1 MQDALD
7 LARWQFG
14 ITTVYHFIFVPLTI
28 GLTPLVALLQTF
40 WFRTGKDEWYRLTRF
55 FGKLLLINFALG
67 IVTGIVQEFQFGLN
81 WSEYSR
87 MVGDIFGAPL
97 AMEALAAF
105 FIESTFLGIWIF
117 GWGRLSRG
125 VHLLT
130 IWLVAFAVNLS
141 AFFILAANSFMQYPA
156 GATFDPDL
164 QRAAMAN
171 LGEVLFSTL
180 SLSTFWHTISTS
192 FVVAGTFMGGIAIWW
207 VVRAVRAG
215 QQESA
220 LVYRKGAAV
229 GLWAVLIAGISLIF
243 SGHHQAQVITELQ
256 PTKMAAAELLC
267 TTPTG
272 DEGAGFTVIAF
283 GECTQ
288 EAIENPD
295 PDQEDGV
302 TRLITIPKLLS
313 WLAWTEGDAQVTG
326 MDSAE
331 KALDDAYLTAEE
343 ASEIDWIPPQGVT
356 FWTFRLMIA
365 LGAFSAVLA
374 VVGLWALR
382 GGRTSGSGFLKSW
395 AILSLPMPFIAGA
408 FGWIFT
414 EIGRQPFIVYPVVT
428 LSPEHVMTGVAEST
442 KELHLATADA
452 VSPVVGAGSI
462 VLTVIS
468 FTLIYL
474 VLAIAW
480 FYLMKRYTSK
490 GLNYEEAIPEVKA
503 DLDESK
509 PLTFSY

>member
-40 WFRTGKDEWYRLTRF
+40 WFKTGKDEWYRLTRF

-105 FIESTFLGIWIF
+105 FVESTFLGIWIF

-141 AFFILAANSFMQYPA
+141 AFFILAANSFMQYPK
-156 GATFDPDL
+156 GATFDAELD
-164 QRAAMAN
+164 RAAMAN
-171 LGEVLFSTL
+171 LGEVLFSPL
-180 SLSTFWHTISTS
+180 SLSTFWHTISTA
-192 FVVAGTFMGGIAIWW
+192 FVVAGTFMAGIAIWW
-207 VVRAVRAG
+207 MVRAVRAG
-215 QQESA
+215 NQESA
-220 LVYRKGAAV
+220 KVYRLGGAV
-229 GLWAVLIAGISLIF
+229 GCWAVLIAGISLVF

-256 PTKMAAAELLC
+256 PTKMAAAEMLC
-267 TTPTG
+267 VTPDPG
-272 DEGAGFTVIAF
+272 EGAGFTVIAF
-283 GECTQ
+283 GECVQNADGTF
-288 EAIENPD
+288 D
-295 PDQEDGV
+295 EDSV
-302 TRLITIPKLLS
+302 TRLIEIPKMLS
-313 WLAWTEGDAQVTG
+313 WLAWTNGDAQVTG
-326 MDSAE
+326 MDKAE
-331 KALDDAYLTAEE
+331 EVLDAAYLTPEE
-343 ASEIDWIPPQGVT
+343 AEGLDWIPPQGVV

-365 LGAFSAVLA
+365 FGAFSAVLA
-374 VVGLWALR
+374 VVGLLALR

-395 AILSLPMPFIAGA
+395 ALISLPTPFLGAA

-414 EIGRQPFIVYPVVT
+414 EIGRQPFIVYPAVT
-428 LSPEHVMTGVAEST
+428 PALTPENPVMSGVATDLS
-442 KELHLATADA
+442 LQTANA
-452 VSPVVGAGSI
+452 VSPVVSAGSI
-462 VLTVIS
+462 VLTVVS
-468 FTLIYL
+468 FTLLYL
-474 VLAIAW
+474 VLAVAW

-490 GLNYEEAIPEVKA
+490 GLNYDEAIPEVKA
-503 DLDESK
+503 DLDDSK